1 MRVLLIFAAI
11 IAYLFLLVF
20 IESELVK
27 IEGRREDLRSAVTE
41 LENRKKQLQSIL
53 ITYTNLARIE
63 AEAKKMGLVFP
74 QNSDI
79 LGVVE

>member
-27 IEGRREDLRSAVTE
+27 IEGRREDLRSEVTE